1 MDRLKD
7 IPIFLESKTDWFC
20 QFYLFLYLSKH
31 NTTQTTMRLFAL
43 LFLIYSTTTL
53 YAQPFT
59 KTEIARWQKQAQNVT
74 IIRDNWGIPHIYGK
88 TDADAVFGM
97 LYAQCEDDFLRVEDN
112 YIVAL
117 GRKAEVDGENLL
129 CQDLRARLF
138 LDTTQAIAIYEKSPA
153 WMKELLHAFAD
164 GVNFYL
170 HTHPEVKPRLLTRFQ
185 PYFPLM
191 FSEGSIG
198 GDIGAVS
205 LARLEAFYGKNK
217 SSSYLEHDI
226 NDYLKEPTGSN
237 GFAIAPSRSASGNA
251 LLLINPHTSF
261 YFRPEIHVTS
271 EKGLNAYGAVTW
283 GQFFVYQGF
292 NENCGWMHTS
302 SSADVIDEYL
312 ETVEKRDSSYFYKHG
327 KEWRPVQTK
336 KIKLAYKLGDSLQNK
351 EFTTYFTHHGPVI
364 AKQDDKWLSISMMNE
379 PLKALTL
386 SFTRTKSSD
395 YKSYN
400 EAMQIRANSSNNTV
414 FADRKGN
421 IAYWHG
427 DFMPKRDPKFDW
439 ENPVDGSNPETD
451 WKGLHDVKE
460 IVQLLNPANGW
471 IQNCNSTPFTAAA
484 ENSPKKNNYP
494 NYMAPDAEN
503 YRGIHAVQ
511 VLSRESK
518 FDLDLLIAAAYD
530 AYLPGFEEIVPALIK
545 AYREVAGPAST
556 YSEGTAEAIY
566 LLGNWDKRFSAS
578 SIPTTLAVLWGEKLQ
593 SFARSK
599 ATNNQGLT
607 NITINQFAIENTTPE
622 EKVTLLSQV
631 IEELTRDFGTW
642 KLPWGDINRFQRLNG
657 NVVQTFDDDAPS
669 IPVGFASAN
678 WGSLASFGIRGSQNT
693 KKRYGS
699 YGNSFVA
706 VVEFGKRLK
715 AKSILAGGQSSDPNS
730 KHFTDQASMYAA
742 GKFKDV
748 LFYLEDVKKN
758 AERTYKPGDK

>member
-1 MDRLKD
+1 MK
-7 IPIFLESKTDWFC
+7 
-20 QFYLFLYLSKH
+20 
-31 NTTQTTMRLFAL
+31 LFAFFII
-43 LFLIYSTTTL
+43 LFCSGALF
-53 YAQPFT
+53 AQPFT
-59 KTEIARWQKQAQNVT
+59 KAEIAKWQKQAKGVT

-112 YIVAL
+112 YITAI
-117 GRKAEVDGENLL
+117 GRMAEVDGESALY
-129 CQDLRARLF
+129 QDLRARLF

-153 WMKELLHAFAD
+153 WMKDLLHAFAD
-164 GVNFYL
+164 GMNYYL
-170 HTHPEVKPRLLTRFQ
+170 YTHPEVQPRLLTRFQ
-185 PYFPLM
+185 PYMPLM

-198 GDIGAVS
+198 GDITSVS
-205 LARLEAFYGKNK
+205 LSRLKAFYGNNH
-217 SSSYLEHDI
+217 SSSYRDI
-226 NDYLKEPTGSN
+226 DLKDWLKEPTGSN

-261 YFRPEIHVTS
+261 YFRPEIHTVS

-312 ETVEKRDSSYFYKHG
+312 ETVEKRDSAYFYKYG
-327 KEWRPVQTK
+327 EEWRPVTAK
-336 KIKLAYKLGDSLQNK
+336 KIKLAYKMGDTLQEK
-351 EFTTYFTHHGPVI
+351 EFTAYFTHHGPVV
-364 AKQDDKWLSISMMNE
+364 AKQGDQWLSTRMMNE
-379 PLKALTL
+379 PLQALTQ
-386 SFTRTKSSD
+386 SFARTKSSD

-400 EAMQIRANSSNNTV
+400 EAMQLRANSSNNTV
-414 FADRKGN
+414 FADHKGN

-427 DFMPKRDPKFDW
+427 DFIPKRNPGFKWD
-439 ENPVDGSNPETD
+439 EPVDGSNPETD

-460 IVQLLNPANGW
+460 IVQLLNPVNGW

-484 ENSPKKNNYP
+484 ENSPKKSDYP
-494 NYMAPDAEN
+494 SYMAPDAEN
-503 YRGIHAVQ
+503 YRAIHAVQ

-518 FDLDLLIAAAYD
+518 FDLDKLIAAAYD
-530 AYLPGFEEIVPALIK
+530 SYLPGFEEIIPSLLESYK
-545 AYREVAGPAST
+545 MTAGPSDT
-556 YSEGTAEAIY
+556 YNDAVPEALY
-566 LLGNWDKRFSAS
+566 LLGNWDKRFGAS

-593 SFARSK
+593 AFARTR
-599 ATNNQGLT
+599 APANQAFD
-607 NITINQFAIENTTPE
+607 NISINRFSIESTTPE
-622 EKVTLLSQV
+622 EKVTLFSEL
-631 IEELTRDFGTW
+631 IEELNRDFGTW
-642 KLPWGDINRFQRLNG
+642 KLAWGDINRFQRLNG
-657 NVVQTFDDDAPS
+657 DVRQTFNDDAPS
-669 IPVGFASAN
+669 IPVGFASAT

-715 AKSILAGGQSSDPNS
+715 ARSILAGGESSDPNS
-730 KHFTDQASMYAA
+730 KHFTDQASRYAE

-748 LFYLEDVKKN
+748 LFYPEDVKKH
-758 AERTYKPGDK
+758 AERTYKPGE